1 MSFRISLG
9 MIVKDEGRTLNKCL
23 MSVAS
28 HVDEIVIGLGGKS
41 SDDTEK
47 IIQEFIDDGYP
58 ITVFPIEWHDDF
70 SEARNQVLDRV
81 TGDYFLWLDGDDVL
95 VGAEKLKGL
104 ITTNPNIDAFYMGYD
119 YARDEHGNCLCY
131 LIRER
136 LVRLQDE
143 LPNRGWR
150 WIGPVHEVLAPQGF
164 SPDNKM
170 ADGFVVIHHKP
181 PNKHEPDRNIKI
193 LLEQLAS
200 GEPNPDPRVLGYLCT
215 ENYGRGNFHEAI
227 LHGQRF
233 VKLSGWDEEKYQ
245 MQHRIADMYRM
256 MGDYQKSIV
265 ADMAAIQI
273 KPDWPDAWYGLAETY
288 LISGNPNATIEY
300 TKAGATKEPPQTM
313 LIINPLDYGFS
324 PAVVLA
330 GAYARLNDH
339 EMALANYMKAY
350 EIQPSSEIAN
360 LIELLQK
367 ELQLQA
373 VTKHF
378 LALREHL
385 ARNDEWLKVRKL
397 YDVVPKHIEQ
407 HPMIMETWERTMFQ
421 TKHIVDP
428 SELIEYYSTNPF
440 WVSAND
446 DVIKDPAWLNYPRV
460 RYAMDVARRIGA
472 KNVVDWGCSDG
483 FIDLPVARELGI
495 HITGF
500 DLDPRCAELAN
511 RRAADWNIDAR
522 FEAGNIEEISGWE
535 GDKADLALFFEVIE
549 HVNDPSAT
557 LAKIEKTANHVAI
570 TTPFMSWDKGVIPT
584 WDRLEPKGHLRIFD
598 QYDLEKILTPRG
610 RINNLYRQPWYQT
623 GWLFADYEVGVFPDR
638 GTIMIGAFGSPEHW
652 NPRKFEEG
660 GLGGSETAVIKM
672 GEEFAKLGF
681 RPIVYSNIDEPGY
694 YNSVCY
700 RDQTHF
706 RPQVESDLFIAWRSP
721 EAADWALNTKR
732 LILWM
737 HDTDAGD
744 RLTEERA
751 HRFHAIVVLSEWHK
765 QHMLKL
771 YPFLKPEKLVV
782 IGNGVDISRFANK
795 VERDPKRVVYS
806 SSPDRGLDVI
816 LEYIWPSVVAAVP
829 DAELHI
835 YYGWKNFEKFGA
847 QYPYLREFQTKLMNL
862 LVRSTGVVQHGRV
875 DQKTLAEEFQKSSIW
890 LYPTY
895 FTETYCITAV
905 EAQLAGVIPVT
916 NHLAALAE
924 TVKAGVIIDGDVH
937 DPEVQE
943 KYIKATIHLLQQP
956 MKERKEIHKK
966 ISAHAPALG
975 WDKVAELW
983 VKHFFEM
990 EN

>member
-1 MSFRISLG
+1 MTFRISLG
-9 MIVKDEGRTLNKCL
+9 MIVKNEGRTLQNCL
-23 MSVAS
+23 ASVAS

-41 SDDTEK
+41 TDDTEQ
-47 IIQEFIDDGYP
+47 IIKEFIDQGFP
-58 ITVFPIEWHDDF
+58 ITVFPIEWTDDF

-95 VGAEKLKGL
+95 VGAEKLRQYA
-104 ITTNPNIDAFYMGYD
+104 TTNPNIDAFYMGYD
-119 YARDEHGNCLCY
+119 YARDENGNCVCY

-143 LPNRGWR
+143 LPNKGWR
-150 WIGPVHEVLAPQGF
+150 WIGKVHEVLAPQGF
-164 SPDNKM
+164 VPDGKM
-170 ADGFVVIHHKP
+170 ADGIVVKHFKP
-181 PNKHEPDRNIKI
+181 ANKHEPERNIKI
-193 LLEQLAS
+193 LYQQLEES
-200 GEPNPDPRVLGYLCT
+200 EPTPDPRVLGYLCT
-215 ENYGRGNFHEAI
+215 ENFGRGNLTEAI

-233 VKLSGWDEEKYQ
+233 VKLSGWDDERYQ
-245 MQHRIADMYRM
+245 MQHRIADMYRL
-256 MGDYQKSIV
+256 MGDHKKAII

-273 KPDWPDAWYGLAETY
+273 QPAWPDAWYGLAETY
-288 LISGNPNATIEY
+288 LASDNPNAAIEY
-300 TKAGATKEPPQTM
+300 TKAGATKNPPQTM
-313 LIINPLDYGFS
+313 LIVNPLDYGFY

-339 EMALANYMKAY
+339 EMALANYQKAF
-350 EIQPSSEIAN
+350 EVQPTQQIET
-360 LIELLQK
+360 LIELLKQ
-367 ELQLQA
+367 ELKLQA
-373 VTKHF
+373 VVQHF

-385 ARNDEWLKVRKL
+385 ARNDEWMKVRKL

-407 HPMIMETWERTMFQ
+407 HPAIMETWERSMFQ

-428 SELIEYYSTNPF
+428 SSLIEYYSTNPF

-446 DVIKDPAWLNYPRV
+446 EVIKDPNWLGYPRV
-460 RYAMDVARRIGA
+460 QFAMDVARRVGA

-511 RRAADWNIDAR
+511 RRAKDWGIDAT
-522 FEAGNIEEISGWE
+522 FKTGNIEEIAGWE

-549 HVNDPSAT
+549 HVNEPSLT
-557 LAKIEKTANHVAI
+557 LAKLEKTANHIAI
-570 TTPFMSWDKGVIPT
+570 TTPFMSWDNGNIPT

-610 RINNLYRQPWYQT
+610 QIHNLYRQPWYNT
-623 GWLFADYEVGVFPDR
+623 GWLFADYEVGIFPDQ

-652 NPRKFEEG
+652 NPRTFEAG
-660 GLGGSETAVIKM
+660 GLGGSETAVIKL
-672 GEEFAKLGF
+672 GEEFAKRGF
-681 RPIVYSNIDEPGY
+681 RSIVYSNIDEPGY
-694 YNSVCY
+694 YNKVCY
-700 RDQTHF
+700 RDQSHF
-706 RPQVESDLFIAWRSP
+706 RPQVPSDVFIAWRSP
-721 EAADWALNTKR
+721 EAADWALDTQR

-751 HRFHAIVVLSEWHK
+751 HRFHAIVVMSEWHK

-771 YPFLKPEKLVV
+771 YPFIKPDKIVV
-782 IGNGVDISRFANK
+782 IGNGIDLTRFEGT
-795 VERDPKRVVYS
+795 VERDPKRVIYS

-816 LEYIWPSVVAAVP
+816 LESIWPSVIEAVP
-829 DAELHI
+829 DAELHV
-835 YYGWKNFEKFGA
+835 YYGWANFDKYAPQF
-847 QYPYLREFQTKLMNL
+847 PYLREFRDKLLAL
-862 LVRSTGVVQHGRV
+862 LARSTGVVQHGRIN
-875 DQKTLAEEFQKSSIW
+875 QKELAAEFQKASVW

-905 EAQLAGVIPVT
+905 EAQLGGAIPVT
-916 NHLAALAE
+916 NHLAALKE
-924 TVKAGVIIDGDVH
+924 TVKAGVIIDGDVR
-937 DPEVQE
+937 DPEVQA

-956 MKERKEIHKK
+956 MKERRAIHKK
-966 ISAHAPALG
+966 VSQHAPALS
-975 WDKVAELW
+975 WSDVADRW
-983 VKHFFEM
+983 VKQLIM